1 MGDQTLSDLER
12 NLINHCEMEW
22 FLHGRLPT
30 PEQLREKFD
39 IGPKVLNGILQK
51 EIVQQSFV
59 GRGIP
64 TIEGRTL
71 APEQITAINTVLNTT
86 DKRSQSKK
94 LADMGIS
101 AAKWNGWKQSA
112 QFKEY
117 YKARVEAIF
126 GDALP
131 DVHMALM
138 DRAVNGD
145 LGALKFYYEIT
156 GHYTSEGK
164 AVDLKMIMERVFE
177 IISIHVKDP
186 SLLASIA
193 GDLLKL
199 AGIDS
204 KGMVGG
210 EVVAPNQLE
219 GNNVP
224 DTYGSY

>member
-1 MGDQTLSDLER
+1 MPELSEKDR
-12 NLINHCEMEW
+12 NLLNHCEMEW

-30 PEQLREKFD
+30 PEQLQDKFNLS
-39 IGPKVLNGILQK
+39 PKALMETLTRL
-51 EIVQQSFV
+51 EPSFS

-64 TIEGRTL
+64 SIEGRTL
-71 APEQITAINTVLNTT
+71 TAEQITAINTVLNTT
-86 DKRSQSKK
+86 DKRSQNKK

-117 YKARVEAIF
+117 YKTRVEAIF

-138 DRAVNGD
+138 DRATNGD

-186 SLLASIA
+186 TMLASIG

-199 AGIDS
+199 AGVDQRPT
-204 KGMVGG
+204 VNTVQG
-210 EVVAPNQLE
+210 EVEQPTRQLE
-219 GNNVP
+219 F
-224 DTYGSY
+224 

>member
-1 MGDQTLSDLER
+1 MPQLSEKDR
-12 NLINHCEMEW
+12 NLINHCEKEW

-30 PEQLREKFD
+30 PEQLQDKFNLT
-39 IGPKVLNGILQK
+39 PKALMEMLQRTK
-51 EIVQQSFV
+51 ESFD

-64 TIEGRTL
+64 SIEGRTL
-71 APEQITAINTVLNTT
+71 TAEQVTAINLILNTT
-86 DKRSQSKK
+86 DKRSQNKK
-94 LADMGIS
+94 LQDMDIS
-101 AAKWNGWKQSA
+101 AAKWNGWKQNP

-117 YKARVEAIF
+117 YKARVESIF

-138 DRAVNGD
+138 DRATNGD

-177 IISIHVKDP
+177 VISIHVKDP
-186 SLLASIA
+186 SLLAAIG

-199 AGIDS
+199 AGVDNNANVRTEPPVA
-204 KGMVGG
+204 G
-210 EVVAPNQLE
+210 VVVDNTHKQLE
-219 GNNVP
+219 F
-224 DTYGSY
+224 

>member
-1 MGDQTLSDLER
+1 VAELTEKER
-12 NLINHCEMEW
+12 NLINHCEIEW

-30 PEQLREKFD
+30 PEQLQDKFKMT
-39 IGPKVLNGILQK
+39 PKALMKVLNDEDVK
-51 EIVQQSFV
+51 KSFE

-64 TIEGRTL
+64 VIEGRTL
-71 APEQITAINTVLNTT
+71 TAEQVTAINTILNTT

-94 LADMGIS
+94 LADMGIG
-101 AAKWNGWKQSA
+101 AAKWNGWKQSPA
-112 QFKEY
+112 FKEY
-117 YKARVEAIF
+117 YKQRVEAIF

-138 DRAVNGD
+138 DRATNGD

-186 SLLASIA
+186 SMLAAIG

-199 AGIDS
+199 AGVDNKANVVS
-204 KGMVGG
+204 EPPVAG
-210 EVVAPNQLE
+210 EIVQPKPLE
-219 GNNVP
+219 L
-224 DTYGSY
+224 